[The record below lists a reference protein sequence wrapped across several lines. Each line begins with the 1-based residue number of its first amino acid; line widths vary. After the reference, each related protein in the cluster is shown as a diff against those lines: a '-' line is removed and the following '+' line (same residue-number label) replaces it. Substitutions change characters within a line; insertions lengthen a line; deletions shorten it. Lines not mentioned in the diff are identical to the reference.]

1 MFGSDGQHPFPE
13 STQQEAFYMDARDD
27 TRISLELLKR
37 QTQTF
42 RELHRDLSDK
52 LWSLTTESGLSA
64 DFFAETLNA
73 NSVNLHAI
81 QSMTDEL
88 EALKA
93 SASDITLS
101 AKDVDDKL
109 GTADSSSKAAL
120 SAIEAGNQALR
131 LMDERFRGF
140 VSLFHR
146 LSEAVDKIDKTLK
159 AIDEISELTNLLS
172 LNAAI
177 EAARAGIHGKGFK
190 VVANEVKNLAEKSRE
205 LTDTASRLL
214 KELRTGMEGSTA
226 GLKAVE
232 EGKDELTR
240 RMENSREEQH
250 NSASAVAG
258 ATGDMSKISKAL
270 QTQKQSVDQIA
281 AAMAQLSQA
290 VNLLTESSEVIKGNL
305 DRQKHSSSSVLQTG
319 SNLKKAIQEMNKS
332 IHELSGGSCDET
344 LPIGHDVTYPP
355 WVHISE
361 GHSAGIT
368 IEVARRI
375 AKLEGLHPEFRP
387 SQFSDALEDL
397 FARKIR
403 ILANAGWPNAFFD
416 GKPVIP
422 TVPFAKFR
430 PAIFSRNARKSNF
443 KEMADLKG
451 MRVAAQK
458 GSYVVDC
465 LTDCQCEVVIA
476 DNDLEAFAAV
486 IWQRADCAITERLVG
501 KFLSREYFSGK
512 LVPCFETGHE
522 LSVVFLLHKDESAL
536 RDSLNRHIEG
546 KEIRDLVSSLVARG
560 QQS

>member
-1 MFGSDGQHPFPE
+1 
-13 STQQEAFYMDARDD
+13 MDARDD
-27 TRISLELLKR
+27 TRISMELLKR

-73 NSVNLHAI
+73 NSVNLRAI

-93 SASDITLS
+93 SSSDITVS
-101 AKDVDDKL
+101 AKGADDKL

-120 SAIEAGNQALR
+120 AAIEAGDQALK

-232 EGKDELTR
+232 EGKDELTQK
-240 RMENSREEQH
+240 MESSREEQY
-250 NSASAVAG
+250 NSASAMAG
-258 ATGDMSKISKAL
+258 ATDDMSSISSAL
-270 QTQKQSVDQIA
+270 QNQKQSVDQIA
-281 AAMAQLSQA
+281 TAMAQLSQA

-305 DRQKHSSSSVLQTG
+305 DRQKNSTTSVLRTG
-319 SNLKKAIQEMNKS
+319 GSLKTAIHEMNKS
-332 IHELSGGSCDET
+332 IHELSGASCEEN

-375 AKLEGLHPEFRP
+375 ARLEGLHPEFRP

-397 FARKIR
+397 FSGKIR
-403 ILANAGWPNAFFD
+403 VLANAGWPNAFFN

-422 TVPFAKFR
+422 TVPFAHFK
-430 PAIFSRNARKSNF
+430 PAIFARDARKSSF
-443 KEMADLKG
+443 KSMQDLRG

-465 LTDCQCEVVIA
+465 LADSQCEVIIA

-501 KFLSREYFSGK
+501 KFLSKHYFAGK
-512 LVPCFETGHE
+512 LTPCFETGHE
-522 LSVVFLLHKDESAL
+522 LSVVFLLHKDETVL
-536 RDSLNRHIEG
+536 RDTLNQRIGE
-546 KEIRDLVSSLVARG
+546 KEIKDLVNSLIVRG
-560 QQS
+560 QQG

>member
-1 MFGSDGQHPFPE
+1 
-13 STQQEAFYMDARDD
+13 MDEVEG
-27 TRISLELLKR
+27 TGYSLELLK
-37 QTQTF
+37 QQAQTF

-73 NSVNLHAI
+73 NSVNLEAI

-93 SASDITLS
+93 SASDITVS
-101 AKDVDDKL
+101 AKGADDKL
-109 GTADSSSKAAL
+109 GTADGSSKAAL
-120 SAIEAGNQALR
+120 SAIEAGNQALK

-140 VSLFHR
+140 VSLFQR
-146 LSEAVDKIDKTLK
+146 LGEAVDKIDKTLK

-190 VVANEVKNLAEKSRE
+190 VVANEVKNLAEKSRD

-214 KELRTGMEGSTA
+214 KELRVGMEGSTA

-240 RMENSREEQH
+240 KMENSREEQH
-250 NSASAVAG
+250 NSAMAMAG
-258 ATGDMSKISKAL
+258 ATGDMSRISSAL
-270 QTQKQSVDQIA
+270 QIQKHSVDHIA

-290 VNLLTESSEVIKGNL
+290 VNLLTGSSEIIKGNL
-305 DRQKHSSSSVLQTG
+305 NRQKHSTTSVLKTG
-319 SNLKKAIQEMNKS
+319 SSLKAAIQEMNKS
-332 IHELSGGSCDET
+332 IHELGGGSCEET

-355 WVHISE
+355 WVHISD

-375 AKLEGLHPEFRP
+375 ASLEGIHPEFRP
-387 SQFSDALEDL
+387 SQFANALEDL

-422 TVPFAKFR
+422 TVPFARFR
-430 PAIFSRNARKSNF
+430 PAIFTRDARAATF
-443 KEMADLKG
+443 KGMADLRG
-451 MRVAAQK
+451 IRVAVQK

-465 LTDCQCEVVIA
+465 LAGCQCETVIA

-501 KFLSREYFSGK
+501 EFLSREYFSGK
-512 LVPCFETGHE
+512 LVSCFETGHE
-522 LSVVFLLHKDESAL
+522 MSVVFLLHESDTVL
-536 RDSLNRHIEG
+536 RDTLNRHIEG
-546 KEIRDLVSSLVARG
+546 KEIRDLVNSLVARSRQG
-560 QQS
+560 

>member
-1 MFGSDGQHPFPE
+1 
-13 STQQEAFYMDARDD
+13 MDAVED
-27 TRISLELLKR
+27 TGYSVALLKR
-37 QTQTF
+37 QAQTF

-64 DFFAETLNA
+64 DFFTETLTA
-73 NSVNLHAI
+73 NSVNLQAI

-88 EALKA
+88 AALKA
-93 SASDITLS
+93 SAADITAS
-101 AKDVDDKL
+101 AKGADTKL
-109 GTADSSSKAAL
+109 GSADSSSKAAL
-120 SAIEAGNQALR
+120 SAIEAGNQALKR
-131 LMDERFRGF
+131 MDERFRGF
-140 VSLFHR
+140 VGLFQR
-146 LSEAVDKIDKTLK
+146 LGEAVDKIDKTLK

-190 VVANEVKNLAEKSRE
+190 VVANEVKNLAEKSRD
-205 LTDTASRLL
+205 LTDTASKLL
-214 KELRTGMEGSTA
+214 KELRVGMEGSTA

-240 RMENSREEQH
+240 RMENSQEEQH
-250 NSASAVAG
+250 NSAAAMAG
-258 ATGDMSKISKAL
+258 AAGDMSRISNAL
-270 QTQKQSVDQIA
+270 QTQKQSVDHIA
-281 AAMAQLSQA
+281 SAMTQLSQA
-290 VNLLTESSEVIKGNL
+290 VNLLTGSSEVIKGNL
-305 DRQKHSSSSVLQTG
+305 DRQKRSTASVLKTG
-319 SNLKKAIQEMNKS
+319 SSLKTAIHELHKS
-332 IHELSGGSCDET
+332 IHELDGGSCDET

-355 WVHISE
+355 WVHISD

-375 AKLEGLHPEFRP
+375 AGMEGLHPEFRP
-387 SQFSDALEDL
+387 SQFADALDDL
-397 FARKIR
+397 FEKKIR

-422 TVPFAKFR
+422 TVPFARFR
-430 PAIFSRNARKSNF
+430 PAIFTRDARTAAF
-443 KEMADLKG
+443 KGLADLKG

-465 LTDCQCEVVIA
+465 LADCQCELIIA

-512 LVPCFETGHE
+512 LVQCFETGHE
-522 LSVVFLLHKDESAL
+522 MSVVFLLHKDDSLL
-536 RDSLNRHIEG
+536 RDTLNKRIEG
-546 KEIRDLVSSLVARG
+546 KEIRDLVNALIVKS
-560 QQS
+560 QQR

>member
-1 MFGSDGQHPFPE
+1 
-13 STQQEAFYMDARDD
+13 MDEVEG
-27 TRISLELLKR
+27 TGYSLELLR
-37 QTQTF
+37 QQAQTF

-73 NSVNLHAI
+73 NSVNLEAI

-93 SASDITLS
+93 SASDITVS
-101 AKDVDDKL
+101 AKGADDKL
-109 GTADSSSKAAL
+109 GTADGSSKAAL
-120 SAIEAGNQALR
+120 SAIEAGNQALK

-140 VSLFHR
+140 VSLFQR
-146 LSEAVDKIDKTLK
+146 LGEAVDKIDKTLK

-190 VVANEVKNLAEKSRE
+190 VVANEVKNLAEKSRD

-214 KELRTGMEGSTA
+214 KELRVGMEGSTA

-240 RMENSREEQH
+240 KMENSREEQH
-250 NSASAVAG
+250 NSAMAMAG
-258 ATGDMSKISKAL
+258 ATGDMSRISSAL
-270 QTQKQSVDQIA
+270 QIQKHSVDHIA

-290 VNLLTESSEVIKGNL
+290 VNLLTGSSEIIKGNL
-305 DRQKHSSSSVLQTG
+305 NRQKHSTTSVLKTG
-319 SNLKKAIQEMNKS
+319 SSLKAAIQEMNKS
-332 IHELSGGSCDET
+332 IHELGGGSCEET

-355 WVHISE
+355 WVHISD

-375 AKLEGLHPEFRP
+375 ASLEGIHPEFRP
-387 SQFSDALEDL
+387 SQFANALEDL

-422 TVPFAKFR
+422 TVPFARFR
-430 PAIFSRNARKSNF
+430 PAIFTRDARAATF
-443 KEMADLKG
+443 KGMADLRG
-451 MRVAAQK
+451 IRVAVQK

-465 LTDCQCEVVIA
+465 LAGCQCETVIA

-501 KFLSREYFSGK
+501 EFLSREYFSGK
-512 LVPCFETGHE
+512 LVSCFETGHE
-522 LSVVFLLHKDESAL
+522 MSVVFLLHESDTVL
-536 RDSLNRHIEG
+536 RDTLNRHIEG
-546 KEIRDLVSSLVARG
+546 KEIRDLVNSLVARSRQG
-560 QQS
+560 

>member
-1 MFGSDGQHPFPE
+1 
-13 STQQEAFYMDARDD
+13 MDAKDD
-27 TRISLELLKR
+27 TGDSLELFKR
-37 QTQTF
+37 QTLTF
-42 RELHRDLSDK
+42 RDLHRDLSDK

-73 NSVNLHAI
+73 NSMNLRAI

-88 EALKA
+88 EALKT
-93 SASDITLS
+93 SASDITVS
-101 AKDVDDKL
+101 AKGADDKL

-120 SAIEAGNQALR
+120 AAIEAGNQALR
-131 LMDERFRGF
+131 LMDERFSGF
-140 VSLFHR
+140 MGLFHR

-159 AIDEISELTNLLS
+159 AIDEISELTNLLA

-214 KELRTGMEGSTA
+214 KELRTGMEDSTT

-240 RMENSREEQH
+240 KMQNSRDEQH
-250 NSASAVAG
+250 NSAASMAG
-258 ATGDMSKISKAL
+258 ASGDMSRISHAL
-270 QTQKQSVDQIA
+270 QAQKQSVHQIA

-305 DRQKHSSSSVLQTG
+305 DRQKQSTNSVLRTG
-319 SNLKKAIQEMNKS
+319 ANLKAAIHEMNKS
-332 IHELSGGSCDET
+332 IHELGGGSCEEN

-355 WVHISE
+355 WVHISD

-387 SQFSDALEDL
+387 SQFADALEDL

-422 TVPFAKFR
+422 TLPFASFR
-430 PAIFSRNARKSNF
+430 PAIFTRDARKASF
-443 KEMADLKG
+443 RSMPDLKG
-451 MRVAAQK
+451 RRVAVQK

-465 LTDCQCEVVIA
+465 LADSQCEVVIA

-522 LSVVFLLHKDESAL
+522 LNVVFLLHKDDAVL
-536 RDSLNRHIEG
+536 RDTLNKRIGE
-546 KEIRDLVSSLVARG
+546 KEIKDLVSTLVARG
-560 QQS
+560 KQT

>member
-1 MFGSDGQHPFPE
+1 MNADV
-13 STQQEAFYMDARDD
+13 D
-27 TRISLELLKR
+27 TGYSLELLKR
-37 QTQTF
+37 QAQTF

-64 DFFAETLNA
+64 DFFTETLNA
-73 NSVNLHAI
+73 NSVNLEAI

-88 EALKA
+88 EALKT
-93 SASDITLS
+93 SASDITAS
-101 AKDVDDKL
+101 AKGADDKL
-109 GTADSSSKAAL
+109 GTADGSTKAAL

-140 VSLFHR
+140 VSLFQR
-146 LSEAVDKIDKTLK
+146 LGEAVDKIDKTLK

-190 VVANEVKNLAEKSRE
+190 VVANEVKNLAEKSRD

-214 KELRTGMEGSTA
+214 KELRVGMNGSTA

-232 EGKDELTR
+232 EGKDELIL
-240 RMENSREEQH
+240 RMENSREEQF
-250 NSASAVAG
+250 NSATAMAG
-258 ATGDMSKISKAL
+258 AAGDMSRISGAL
-270 QTQKQSVDQIA
+270 QTQKQSVDHIA

-290 VNLLTESSEVIKGNL
+290 VNLLTGSSEVIKGNL
-305 DRQKHSSSSVLQTG
+305 GRQKHSTASVLKTG
-319 SNLKKAIQEMNKS
+319 ASLKTAIHELYKS
-332 IHELSGGSCDET
+332 IHELGGGSCEET

-355 WVHISE
+355 WVHIND

-368 IEVARRI
+368 IDVARRI
-375 AKLEGLHPEFRP
+375 AGMEGLHPEFRP
-387 SQFSDALEDL
+387 SLFADALEDL
-397 FARKIR
+397 FAGKIR
-403 ILANAGWPNAFFD
+403 IVANAGWPNAFFD
-416 GKPVIP
+416 DKPVIP
-422 TVPFAKFR
+422 TVPFASFR
-430 PAIFSRNARKSNF
+430 PAIFARDARKTAF
-443 KEMADLKG
+443 KGMADLKG

-458 GSYVVDC
+458 GSYVLDC
-465 LTDCQCEVVIA
+465 LVASQCEVVIT

-522 LSVVFLLHKDESAL
+522 MSVVFLLHKDDTVL
-536 RDSLNRHIEG
+536 RDTLNQRIGG
-546 KEIRDLVSSLVARG
+546 KEIRDLVNSLVARG
-560 QQS
+560 QQG